1 MLHLG
6 SARARL
12 RLAAAPFWLFAFSCA
27 VADAEPLRF
36 QLENGIVARVH
47 GPAEILAN
55 RCERRGGQ
63 LLFVPKRAIAYQ
75 FVTDIDDPAIAN
87 RGDGIFYSMPVEDV
101 VAALR
106 SVRLTEM
113 NLEIDVF
120 VLPYPRR
127 EVMDSSAR
135 DDMIF
140 LSPGV
145 RPVSE
150 HAVHFTVAHEVG
162 HVFQYRW
169 LPDSDLDGWDEYHRT
184 RGTTDAS
191 LYRADGAHRNRPHE
205 IFAEDFRF
213 LFGGA
218 LATYS
223 GSIENDAL
231 PLPNAVLG
239 LEAFVRALTSRR
251 APVALAD
258 ITALPNPFNPATSIR
273 VRFLSERAA
282 ASLARVSI
290 YDTAGR
296 NIRDL
301 YEGVP
306 SAQTLDLAWDGRR
319 NAGSR
324 AASGIYFARLEH
336 AGESITTKLVLVE

>member
-1 MLHLG
+1 MLHSR

-12 RLAAAPFWLFAFSCA
+12 RRVAAPFWLFAFSCA

-36 QLENGIVARVH
+36 QLDNGIVARVH
-47 GPAEILAN
+47 GPAEILAS
-55 RCERRGGQ
+55 RCEKRAGQ
-63 LLFVPKRAIAYQ
+63 VVFVPKRGIAYR
-75 FVTDIDDPAIAN
+75 FVTDVNDPLIAN
-87 RGDGIFYSMPVEDV
+87 RGDGAFHPMPVEDV
-101 VAALR
+101 VTALR
-106 SVRLTEM
+106 SIRLTGM
-113 NLEIDVF
+113 DLDIDVF

-127 EVMDSSAR
+127 EVLDSSAR

-140 LSPGV
+140 LTPGM

-150 HAVHFTVAHEVG
+150 PAVHFTVVHEVG

-169 LPDSDLDGWDEYHRT
+169 LPDSDLAGWDEYHRT
-184 RGTTDAS
+184 RGTTDAAV
-191 LYRADGAHRNRPHE
+191 YRAQGAHRNRPHE

-223 GSIENDAL
+223 GSIENDDL

-239 LEAFVRALTSRR
+239 LEAFVRDLSSRR
-251 APVALAD
+251 LATFPLAD
-258 ITALPNPFNPATSIR
+258 ITAQPNPFNPATSIR
-273 VRFLSERAA
+273 VRFQAEATSV
-282 ASLARVSI
+282 ARVAI
-290 YDTAGR
+290 YDAAGR

-306 SAQTLDLAWDGRR
+306 TGRNLDLAWDGRR
-319 NAGSR
+319 DAGPR

-336 AGESITTKLVLVE
+336 AGASVATKLVLVE